1 MKTNPT
7 IYGYV
12 VAPHG
17 DKAARADQMQ
27 ALEEYTPDYL
37 LIDREYK
44 TRTNRTSLEQI
55 LSLLQPKDV
64 LVTTKIANLGRS
76 YAEILENWKRRHP
89 AEHGGRT
96 LQTERHL

>member
-1 MKTNPT
+1 MKTTPT
-7 IYGYV
+7 TYGYV

-64 LVTTKIANLGRS
+64 LVTTKIAPS
-76 YAEILENWKRRHP
+76 DPWWS
-89 AEHGGRT
+89 
-96 LQTERHL
+96 RHLYPIPRGRATHVADVACKGA